1 MSRILLVNI
10 LFLFSLS
17 NIAQTKHIVQ
27 RGETIELIASRYGI
41 SVSKLKEVNPL
52 IEEFYTGLTLSIP
65 PKPKS
70 VESFVEIKKRKEATD
85 KLFEQEASI
94 SQMISQSNGVWEG
107 YVNSNRPT
115 YNPYWN
121 DEQMMWNI
129 QHAQLQ
135 TSANAFHNQM
145 MQSIQ
150 QIYSNYQPNYSWDNY
165 QPNYSWNGYQPS
177 LSWDDFVPG
186 VDYSTMPVPVFD
198 NMQTPIDVNTN
209 TSSPK
214 VDTHRTLRTCQR
226 CDGKRTIVETKG
238 VSSFGLDK
246 WCSECNK
253 KVSANHYHTSCPSCK
268 GTGVW

>member
-1 MSRILLVNI
+1 MKIVL
-10 LFLFSLS
+10 LFLGVMFFSVFAD
-17 NIAQTKHIVQ
+17 AQTKHVIQ
-27 RGETIELIASRYGI
+27 RGETIELIANRYGI

-65 PKPKS
+65 PKAQLIENI
-70 VESFVEIKKRKEATD
+70 VEDKREEVADILSEHET
-85 KLFEQEASI
+85 AI
-94 SQMISQSNGVWEG
+94 SQTIFQPNVVWEG

-135 TSANAFHNQM
+135 TSANAFQNQM
-145 MQSIQ
+145 MQSIR

-165 QPNYSWNGYQPS
+165 QPNYLWNGYQPS

-186 VDYSTMPVPVFD
+186 VDYSTMPVPVYD
-198 NMQTPIDVNTN
+198 NISTSIDVNTN

-214 VDTHRTLRTCQR
+214 ANTSRTLGTCR
-226 CDGKRTIVETKG
+226 LCDGKGTIVETKG
-238 VSSFGLDK
+238 VASFGLDK
-246 WCSECNK
+246 WCGECNK
-253 KVSANHYHTSCPSCK
+253 NVSANHYHTSCPSCK
-268 GTGVW
+268 GRGVQ